1 MSRRPLA
8 PLPPPGPACSQKRLG
23 KSWEQHL
30 SRRGCSKRGNPQR
43 NGSPASQTPTRGQ
56 SSKKTRGTGGPAPII
71 PSMCAQGTRRGAG
84 CTSTGDVCTPGG
96 KAAPACSPLPA
107 QPCAAQPCP
116 SRCLW
121 DVDRAQPSAQLP
133 PTLECRCFPPPR
145 GRGLGTEHRGGK
157 SRLGTRLK
165 RLGGGSH
172 RTATSRSARVWQ
184 GQASCGF
191 GMCRG
196 NQAQGS
202 VRMEVVKAV
211 GIPSRSSDGGQETEL
226 LLVTPGHPPAR
237 RRDEVPG
244 HP

>member
-43 NGSPASQTPTRGQ
+43 NGFPASQTPTHGQ

-121 DVDRAQPSAQLP
+121 DVGMWIAPSPRHSCLP
-133 PTLECRCFPPPR
+133 PWNAAASLRPE
-145 GRGLGTEHRGGK
+145 
-157 SRLGTRLK
+157 
-165 RLGGGSH
+165 GGGS
-172 RTATSRSARVWQ
+172 ARSTGEENLGLA
-184 GQASCGF
+184 
-191 GMCRG
+191 
-196 NQAQGS
+196 
-202 VRMEVVKAV
+202 
-211 GIPSRSSDGGQETEL
+211 PD
-226 LLVTPGHPPAR
+226 
-237 RRDEVPG
+237 
-244 HP
+244 